1 MGVPWAFPTI
11 ISSDYCLSLS
21 LFFILVF
28 LSDKDIDLWFL
39 FYFMVSVGEYLSYTF
54 FWLSK
59 ELKNIMHIKF
69 FA

>member
-21 LFFILVF
+21 LSFFILIF
-28 LSDKDIDLWFL
+28 LSDEDIDFWFL

-54 FWLSK
+54 LYCH
-59 ELKNIMHIKF
+59 KNWKI
-69 FA
+69 